1 MSSDLDNFPTI
12 STTCFFGK
20 KKAPTVIPTDPHISD
35 VSDDDFID
43 GENNFQTNELNG
55 EEEVPSGLNV
65 LVPES
70 NSKFEESDDKTEPPP
85 PQRRKTESYSWIT
98 YILQTF
104 LNLTT
109 LQFPLSIL
117 QSFFHL
123 I

>member
-1 MSSDLDNFPTI
+1 M
-12 STTCFFGK
+12 
-20 KKAPTVIPTDPHISD
+20 
-35 VSDDDFID
+35 
-43 GENNFQTNELNG
+43 
-55 EEEVPSGLNV
+55 

-70 NSKFEESDDKTEPPP
+70 NSEFEESDDETEPPP
-85 PQRRKTESYSWIT
+85 PQESYSWIEAD
-98 YILQTF
+98 IVSANIPSADF